1 MDKQIIEKAL
11 KEVARRNGVSVEE
24 VRREIEL
31 ATGGAQTAEETI
43 AQLTQRVSEK
53 RIPPPIGKRKS

>member
-1 MDKQIIEKAL
+1 MDKKQIEKAL
-11 KEVARRNGVSVEE
+11 EEVARRNGVSVEE

-31 ATGGAQTAEETI
+31 AIGGIQTAEETI

-53 RIPPPIGKRKS
+53 RNPPTDR